1 MGEVM
6 NMTDN
11 SERAHEMLVLDS
23 NTVRFWNVKKNI
35 LNWQPHSH
43 SQDKLVPRPDTYPTL
58 LV

>member
-23 NTVRFWNVKKNI
+23 NTARFWNVKKKYI
-35 LNWQPHSH
+35 
-43 SQDKLVPRPDTYPTL
+43 KLAAPQS
-58 LV
+58 

>member
-1 MGEVM
+1 M